1 MDNTNAIVQ
10 ENNEIQNAVSLFRYA
25 LVLQYNGTKYHGWQV
40 QLNSE
45 TIQGVLERSFSN
57 VLRRETKIYG
67 CGRTDTGVHARHF
80 VANFEAVDMDEQEL
94 EELVRKMNAYLPN
107 DIRIFKIK
115 KMDYAFN
122 ARFDAVSRTY
132 KYYIATQKQPY
143 NEDFCLLYTGELD
156 VEKMNRA
163 AARMYEYSDFASFT
177 TAELGEVNNFR
188 CNLML
193 AYWKKEGDYLVFT
206 IKANRF
212 LRNMVRCVVGT
223 LLAVGKGTITEDDFV
238 RIIKAKDRK
247 QAMSSALAKGLF
259 LENIEYKDLDLQR

>member
-1 MDNTNAIVQ
+1 
-10 ENNEIQNAVSLFRYA
+10 
-25 LVLQYNGTKYHGWQV
+25 
-40 QLNSE
+40 
-45 TIQGVLERSFSN
+45 
-57 VLRRETKIYG
+57 
-67 CGRTDTGVHARHF
+67 
-80 VANFEAVDMDEQEL
+80 EL

-143 NEDFCLLYTGELD
+143 NEDFCLLYSGELD

-238 RIIKAKDRK
+238 RIIEAKDRK

-259 LENIEYKDLDLQR
+259 LENIEYKDLNLQR

>member
-1 MDNTNAIVQ
+1 MDNTNAIV
-10 ENNEIQNAVSLFRYA
+10 EEINETQDTVVLFRYA
-25 LVLQYNGTKYHGWQV
+25 IVLQYNGTRYHGWQI

-80 VANFEAVDMDEQEL
+80 VANFEAVDMNEQEL
-94 EELVRKMNAYLPN
+94 EQLIRKMNSYLPN

-115 KMDYAFN
+115 KMDYPFN
-122 ARFDAVSRTY
+122 ARFDAIARTY
-132 KYYIATQKQPY
+132 KYYITTQKQPY

-156 VEKMNRA
+156 IEKMNSA

-188 CNLML
+188 CNIML
-193 AYWKKEGDYLVFT
+193 AHWRKEGEYLIFT